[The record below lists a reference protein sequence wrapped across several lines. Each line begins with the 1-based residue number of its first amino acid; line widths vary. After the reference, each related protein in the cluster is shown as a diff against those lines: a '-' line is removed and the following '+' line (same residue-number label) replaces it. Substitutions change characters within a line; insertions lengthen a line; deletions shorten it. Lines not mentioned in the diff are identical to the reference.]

1 MEFFV
6 WCRDRPGT
14 AALRRGLTETHWVY
28 MDRFADTMIARGPAL
43 GADGA
48 PIGSMHILDLPDP
61 AAARAFAFEEPYAKS
76 GVFAEVLVRRWA
88 NALGRTMWDWPADP
102 GTDRRFLVIGTAHP
116 GMTARRSELLGAHQA
131 WLNDPAR
138 AGGIILRGPL
148 LSDDGAEWLGSAM
161 LLQQPDAAAARGLFE
176 GEPYHE
182 GGLYAG
188 LEILP
193 WRFGGRH

>member
-6 WCRDRPGT
+6 WCRDRPDT
-14 AALRRGLTETHWVY
+14 AAIRRQLTGDHWTY
-28 MDRFADTMIARGPAL
+28 MDRFATRMIARGPAL

-48 PIGSMHILDLPDP
+48 PIGSLHILDLPDP
-61 AAARAFAFEEPYAKS
+61 DAARAFAFEEPFARA
-76 GVFAEVLVRRWA
+76 GVFGEVRIRRWA

-102 GTDRRFLVIGTAHP
+102 GSDQRFLVIGTGREA
-116 GMTARRSELLGAHQA
+116 MTAQRTALLPAHQA
-131 WLNDPAR
+131 FLNDPAR

-148 LSDDGAEWLGSAM
+148 LSDDGTDWLGSAM
-161 LLQQPDAAAARGLFE
+161 LLQQPDPAAARALFTH
-176 GEPYHE
+176 EPYHA